1 MKYTVEYSEKARR
14 SLRKLDQA
22 TRMLIKSWIDKNLID
37 CEDPRRFGKGLT
49 ANRSGQWRYRVGDY
63 RILTEISEGKLLILV
78 IDIDHRSRIYK

>member
-37 CEDPRRFGKGLT
+37 CEDPRRFGKGLS

>member
-1 MKYTVEYSEKARR
+1 MKYTVEYSEKARKC
-14 SLRKLDQA
+14 LRKLDQA